1 MLGTAEHPGRVRGQS
16 RGVTQRDYF
25 HKPARGGLRDLQKK
39 QIEFE
44 RQSNIRHRE
53 EIEKLKESFMS
64 KFEELST
71 KMAQMQ
77 ANFGSHLKVNTPEVE
92 AMIDTTP
99 EVEAPID
106 PSHSHETPTP
116 SIHSEPLKVNSLI
129 LFKKL

>member
-1 MLGTAEHPGRVRGQS
+1 
-16 RGVTQRDYF
+16 
-25 HKPARGGLRDLQKK
+25 
-39 QIEFE
+39 
-44 RQSNIRHRE
+44 
-53 EIEKLKESFMS
+53 MS

-77 ANFGSHLKVNTPEVE
+77 ANFCSHLKVSTLEVE
-92 AMIDTTP
+92 ALIDTTP

-106 PSHSHETPTP
+106 PSHSYETPTP